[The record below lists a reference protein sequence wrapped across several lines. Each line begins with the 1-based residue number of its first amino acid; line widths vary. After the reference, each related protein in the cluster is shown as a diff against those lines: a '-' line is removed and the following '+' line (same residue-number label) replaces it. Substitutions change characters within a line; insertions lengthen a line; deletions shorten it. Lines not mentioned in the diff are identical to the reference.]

1 MSELTREKIYK
12 RELLKKGATGNDNL
26 ERIRS
31 LKKGGEVVDN
41 GEKIERLGNALSI
54 TMASA
59 TEVGGNIYIFGGRN
73 GTNVYNRITKY
84 NFETETFTDLQATLP
99 YNLYDFSTAS
109 CGNKIYIFGGR
120 KKVGPSDSANDGIFC
135 FDTKTENLTTLEET
149 GFYDS
154 AVTVGGYI
162 YLFYQIAP
170 KSTEIRK
177 FDVETGKTSS
187 SVYFNH
193 DSYYAKAESVGNNI
207 YIFGNGDNTIYKYDT
222 IAGTIEDLSIYL
234 NVQKCATSVIGGNIY
249 IFGGTG
255 ESGIEGKIY
264 KFDTNNNALFELTI
278 KCVELEN
285 MASAA
290 VGNNIYLF
298 GGDYGT
304 NIGATNTQ
312 RFSVNF

>member
-1 MSELTREKIYK
+1 M
-12 RELLKKGATGNDNL
+12 N
-26 ERIRS
+26 
-31 LKKGGEVVDN
+31 
-41 GEKIERLGNALSI
+41 
-54 TMASA
+54 
-59 TEVGGNIYIFGGRN
+59 
-73 GTNVYNRITKY
+73 
-84 NFETETFTDLQATLP
+84 
-99 YNLYDFSTAS
+99 YNLYNLTTAS

-120 KKVGPSDSANDGIFC
+120 KKVGSSDSANEQMWC

-149 GFYDS
+149 GFYSS

-162 YLFYQIAP
+162 YLFYQSAP

-177 FDVETGKTSS
+177 FDVETGKTSLG
-187 SVYFNH
+187 VYFNH
-193 DSYYAKAESVGNNI
+193 NSYYAKAESVGNNI

-234 NVQKCATSVIGGNIY
+234 NVKNCATSVIGGNIY

-264 KFDTNNNALFELTI
+264 KFDTENNALFELTI
-278 KCVELEN
+278 KSSDLEN
-285 MASAA
+285 MTSAV

-304 NIGATNTQ
+304 NIGATITQ